1 MHKTKTPFYSPNTVL
16 MVKPVQFGFNDEAFV
31 TNKFQKKV
39 DNLSQSEVQEKA
51 LQEFNFFV
59 EKLKALKV
67 NVLVY
72 NDSKES
78 FTPDSIF
85 PNNWISTHS
94 NGMIFTYPMLAKNR
108 QLERRKDIV
117 LDLFSRFG
125 FSYLIELEDYED
137 AEPPKY
143 LEGTGSM
150 VLDHQKRIIYAAISP
165 RTDENVLAEF
175 AKHLRYK
182 VVSFTAYGAQK
193 EKMYH
198 TNVMMCVGEKYIII
212 GENTIAEEDRERVM
226 ETVRKANKAV
236 IELTN
241 EQVYEHFA
249 GNMLQLRNS
258 DDETILVMSEAAY
271 ASLTKEQL
279 KKLNKHNDHLLGVAI
294 PTIEKIGGGSA
305 RCMLAEVYLPE
316 LA

>member
-1 MHKTKTPFYSPNTVL
+1 MHKMKTPVYSPNTVL
-16 MVKPVQFGFNDEAFV
+16 MVKPVQFGFNEEAAD
-31 TNKFQKKV
+31 TNKFQQKV
-39 DNLSQSEVQEKA
+39 ATLSQGEIQEKA
-51 LQEFNFFV
+51 LQEFNLFV
-59 EKLKALKV
+59 KNLKELKV

-72 NDSKES
+72 NDSKDP
-78 FTPDSIF
+78 FTPDSVF

-125 FSYLIELEDYED
+125 FSYLIELEDYEG
-137 AEPPKY
+137 ANPPKY

-150 VLDHQKRIIYAAISP
+150 VLDHQKKIIYAAISP

-182 VVSFTAYGAQK
+182 VVSFIAYGAEK
-193 EKMYH
+193 EKIYH

-226 ETVRKANKAV
+226 ETVQKANKAV

-241 EQVYEHFA
+241 KQVYEYFA
-249 GNMLQLRNS
+249 GNMLQLRNN
-258 DDETILVMSEAAY
+258 DDETVLVMSEAAY
-271 ASLTKEQL
+271 NSLTKGQL

-294 PTIEKIGGGSA
+294 PTIETVGGGSA
-305 RCMLAEVYLPE
+305 RCMLAEVYQPE
-316 LA
+316 LD

>member
-1 MHKTKTPFYSPNTVL
+1 MHKMKTPVYSPNTVL
-16 MVKPVQFGFNDEAFV
+16 MVKPVQFGFNEEAAD
-31 TNKFQKKV
+31 TNKFQQKV
-39 DNLSQSEVQEKA
+39 ATLSQGEIQEKA
-51 LQEFNFFV
+51 LQEFNLFV
-59 EKLKALKV
+59 KNLKELKV

-72 NDSKES
+72 NDSKDP
-78 FTPDSIF
+78 FTPDSVF

-125 FSYLIELEDYED
+125 FSYLIELEDYEG
-137 AEPPKY
+137 ANPPKY

-182 VVSFTAYGAQK
+182 VVSFIAYGAEK
-193 EKMYH
+193 EKIYH

-226 ETVRKANKAV
+226 ETVQKANKAV

-241 EQVYEHFA
+241 KQVYEYFA
-249 GNMLQLRNS
+249 GNMLQLRNN
-258 DDETILVMSEAAY
+258 DDETVLVMSEAAY
-271 ASLTKEQL
+271 NSLTKGQL

-294 PTIEKIGGGSA
+294 PTIETVGGGSA
-305 RCMLAEVYLPE
+305 RCMLAEVYQPE
-316 LA
+316 LD

>member
-1 MHKTKTPFYSPNTVL
+1 MKTPVHSPKTVL
-16 MVKPVQFGFNDEAFV
+16 MVKPVQFGFNEEAFV
-31 TNKFQKKV
+31 TNKFQQKAV
-39 DNLSQSEVQEKA
+39 NTPQSELQGKA
-51 LQEFNFFV
+51 LQEFNLVV
-59 EKLKALKV
+59 EKLIELKV

-72 NDSKES
+72 SDSKET

-94 NGMIFTYPMLAKNR
+94 NGMVFTYPMLAKNR

-137 AEPPKY
+137 AKPPKY

-150 VLDHQKRIIYAAISP
+150 VLDHQKRIVYAAISP
-165 RTDENVLAEF
+165 RTDESVLAEF

-193 EKMYH
+193 EKIYH
-198 TNVMMCVGEKYIII
+198 TNVMMCVGEKYIVI

-226 ETVRKANKAV
+226 ASVRKANKAV

-241 EQVYEHFA
+241 KQVYEHFA
-249 GNMLQLRNS
+249 GNMLQLRNN
-258 DDETILVMSEAAY
+258 DDETVLVMSEAAY
-271 ASLTKEQL
+271 NS
-279 KKLNKHNDHLLGVAI
+279 LNKGAV
-294 PTIEKIGGGSA
+294 EK
-305 RCMLAEVYLPE
+305 AEQTQ
-316 LA
+316 

>member
-1 MHKTKTPFYSPNTVL
+1 MKAPIYSPNTVL
-16 MVKPVQFGFNDEAFV
+16 MIKPLQFGFNEEAFI
-31 TNKFQKKV
+31 TNKFQQKV
-39 DNLSQSEVQEKA
+39 DPLSQSEVQEKA
-51 LQEFNFFV
+51 LKEFNLFV
-59 EKLKALKV
+59 EQLKELKV

-72 NDSKES
+72 NDSKET

-85 PNNWISTHS
+85 PNNWISTHP
-94 NGMIFTYPMLAKNR
+94 NGMIFTYPMLVKNR

-137 AEPPKY
+137 AKPPKY

-165 RTDENVLAEF
+165 RTDKNVLAEF

-182 VVSFTAYGAQK
+182 VVSFAAYGAQK
-193 EKMYH
+193 EKIYH

-212 GENTIAEEDRERVM
+212 GENTIAEEDRDRVM

-249 GNMLQLRNS
+249 GNMLQLRNN
-258 DDETILVMSEAAY
+258 DDETVLVMSKAAY

-279 KKLNKHNDHLLGVAI
+279 KKLNKHNDHLLRVAI
-294 PTIEKIGGGSA
+294 PTIEKVGGGSA
-305 RCMLAEVYLPE
+305 RCMLTEVYLPE

>member
-1 MHKTKTPFYSPNTVL
+1 MKTPVHSPKTVL
-16 MVKPVQFGFNDEAFV
+16 MVKPVQFGFNEEAFV
-31 TNKFQKKV
+31 TNKFQQKV
-39 DNLSQSEVQEKA
+39 ATYSQSELQEKA
-51 LQEFNFFV
+51 LQEFNLVV
-59 EKLKALKV
+59 EKLKELKV

-72 NDSKES
+72 NDSKET

-94 NGMIFTYPMLAKNR
+94 NGMVFTYPMLAKNR

-125 FSYLIELEDYED
+125 FSYLIELEDYEN
-137 AEPPKY
+137 AKPPKY

-150 VLDHQKRIIYAAISP
+150 VLDHQKRIVYAAISP
-165 RTDENVLAEF
+165 RTDESVLAEF

-193 EKMYH
+193 EKIYH

-226 ETVRKANKAV
+226 VSVRKANKAV

-241 EQVYEHFA
+241 KQVYEHFA
-249 GNMLQLRNS
+249 GNMLQLRNN
-258 DDETILVMSEAAY
+258 DNETVLVMSEAAY
-271 ASLTKEQL
+271 NSLTKEQL
-279 KKLNKHNDHLLGVAI
+279 KKLNKHNDHLLSVAI

-305 RCMLAEVYLPE
+305 RCMLAEIYFPDP
-316 LA
+316 A

>member
-1 MHKTKTPFYSPNTVL
+1 MHNMKTPVHSPNTVL
-16 MVKPVQFGFNDEAFV
+16 MVKPVQFGFNEEAFV
-31 TNKFQKKV
+31 TNKFQQKAA
-39 DNLSQSEVQEKA
+39 NTPQSAVQEKA
-51 LQEFNFFV
+51 LQEFNLVV
-59 EKLKALKV
+59 EKLKELKV

-72 NDSKES
+72 SDSKET

-94 NGMIFTYPMLAKNR
+94 NGMVFTYPMLAKNR

-125 FSYLIELEDYED
+125 FSYLIELEDYEN
-137 AEPPKY
+137 AKPPKH

-165 RTDENVLAEF
+165 RTDESVLAEF

-182 VVSFTAYGAQK
+182 VVSFTAYGAEK
-193 EKMYH
+193 EKIYH

-226 ETVRKANKAV
+226 EIVRKANKAV

-241 EQVYEHFA
+241 KQVYEHFA
-249 GNMLQLRNS
+249 GNMLQLRNN
-258 DDETILVMSEAAY
+258 DDKTVLVMSEAAY
-271 ASLTKEQL
+271 NSLTKEQL
-279 KKLNKHNDHLLGVAI
+279 KRLNKHNDHLLGVAI
-294 PTIEKIGGGSA
+294 PTIEKVGGGSA
-305 RCMLAEVYLPE
+305 RCMLAEVYQPE
-316 LA
+316 FD

>member
-1 MHKTKTPFYSPNTVL
+1 MKTPVHSPKTVL
-16 MVKPVQFGFNDEAFV
+16 MVKPVQFGFNEEAFV
-31 TNKFQKKV
+31 TNKFQQKAV
-39 DNLSQSEVQEKA
+39 NTPQSELQGKA
-51 LQEFNFFV
+51 LQEFNLVV
-59 EKLKALKV
+59 EKLIELKV

-72 NDSKES
+72 SDSKET

-94 NGMIFTYPMLAKNR
+94 NGMVFTYPMLAKNR

-125 FSYLIELEDYED
+125 FSYLIELEDYEN
-137 AEPPKY
+137 AKPPKY

-150 VLDHQKRIIYAAISP
+150 VLDHQKRIVYAAISP
-165 RTDENVLAEF
+165 RTDESVLAEF

-193 EKMYH
+193 EKIYH
-198 TNVMMCVGEKYIII
+198 TNVMMCIGEKYIVI

-226 ETVRKANKAV
+226 ASVRKANKAV

-241 EQVYEHFA
+241 KQVYEHFA
-249 GNMLQLRNS
+249 GNMLQLRNN
-258 DDETILVMSEAAY
+258 DNETVLVMSEAAY
-271 ASLTKEQL
+271 NSLTKEQL
-279 KKLNKHNDHLLGVAI
+279 KKLNKHNDHLLSVTI
-294 PTIEKIGGGSA
+294 PTVEKIGGGSA
-305 RCMLAEVYLPE
+305 RCMLAEIYFP
-316 LA
+316 

>member
-1 MHKTKTPFYSPNTVL
+1 MQKIKPPAYSPNTVL
-16 MVKPVQFGFNDEAFV
+16 MVKPVQFGFNEEAFI
-31 TNKFQKKV
+31 TNKFQQNI
-39 DNLSQSEVQEKA
+39 DSLSQNEVQEKA
-51 LQEFNFFV
+51 LQEFNLFV
-59 EKLKALKV
+59 EKLKELKV

-72 NDSKES
+72 NDSKETI
-78 FTPDSIF
+78 TPDSIF

-125 FSYLIELEDYED
+125 FSYLIELEDYEG
-137 AEPPKY
+137 ANPPKY

-182 VVSFTAYGAQK
+182 VVSFIAYGAEK
-193 EKMYH
+193 EKIYH

-226 ETVRKANKAV
+226 ETVQKANKAV

-241 EQVYEHFA
+241 KQVYEYFA
-249 GNMLQLRNS
+249 GNMLQLRNN
-258 DDETILVMSEAAY
+258 DDETVLVMSEAAY
-271 ASLTKEQL
+271 NSLTKGQL

-294 PTIEKIGGGSA
+294 PTIETVGGGSA
-305 RCMLAEVYLPE
+305 RCMLAEVYQPE
-316 LA
+316 LD

>member
-1 MHKTKTPFYSPNTVL
+1 MQKMKPPVYSPNTVL
-16 MVKPVQFGFNDEAFV
+16 MVKPVQFGFNEEAFI
-31 TNKFQKKV
+31 TNKFQQNI
-39 DNLSQSEVQEKA
+39 DSLSQNEVQEKA
-51 LQEFNFFV
+51 LQEFNLFV
-59 EKLKALKV
+59 EKLKELKV

-72 NDSKES
+72 NDSKET

-94 NGMIFTYPMLAKNR
+94 NGMIFTYPMLVKNR

-137 AEPPKY
+137 AKPPKY

-150 VLDHQKRIIYAAISP
+150 VLDHQKRIIYAVISP
-165 RTDENVLAEF
+165 RTDKNVLAEF
-175 AKHLRYK
+175 ARHVRYK

-193 EKMYH
+193 EKVYH

-212 GENTIAEEDRERVM
+212 GGNTIAEEDRERVM

-241 EQVYEHFA
+241 KQVYECFA
-249 GNMLQLRNS
+249 GNMLQLRNN
-258 DDETILVMSEAAY
+258 DDETVLVMSEAAY
-271 ASLTKEQL
+271 NSLTKEQL

-294 PTIEKIGGGSA
+294 PTIETVGGGSA
-305 RCMLAEVYLPE
+305 RCMLAEVYQPE
-316 LA
+316 LD

>member
-1 MHKTKTPFYSPNTVL
+1 MKTPVYSPNTVL
-16 MVKPVQFGFNDEAFV
+16 MVKPVQFGFNKEAFI
-31 TNKFQKKV
+31 TNKFQQKV
-39 DNLSQSEVQEKA
+39 DGISQNEVQEKA
-51 LQEFNFFV
+51 LQEFNLFV
-59 EKLKALKV
+59 EKLKELKV

-72 NDSKES
+72 SDSKET

-94 NGMIFTYPMLAKNR
+94 NGMIFTYPMLVKNR

-137 AEPPKY
+137 AKPPKY

-150 VLDHQKRIIYAAISP
+150 VLDHQKRIIYAVISP
-165 RTDENVLAEF
+165 RTDKNVLAEF
-175 AKHLRYK
+175 ARHVRYK

-193 EKMYH
+193 EKVYH

-241 EQVYEHFA
+241 KQVYEYFA
-249 GNMLQLRNS
+249 GNMLQLRNN
-258 DDETILVMSEAAY
+258 DDETVLVMSEAAY
-271 ASLTKEQL
+271 NSLTKEQL

-294 PTIEKIGGGSA
+294 PTIETVGGGSA
-305 RCMLAEVYLPE
+305 RCMLAEVYQPE
-316 LA
+316 LD

>member
-1 MHKTKTPFYSPNTVL
+1 MQKMKPPVYSPNTVL
-16 MVKPVQFGFNDEAFV
+16 MVKPVQFGFNEEAFI
-31 TNKFQKKV
+31 TNKFQQNI
-39 DNLSQSEVQEKA
+39 DSLSQNEVQEKA
-51 LQEFNFFV
+51 LQEFNLFV
-59 EKLKALKV
+59 EKLKELKV

-72 NDSKES
+72 NDSKET

-94 NGMIFTYPMLAKNR
+94 NGMIFTYPMLVKNR

-137 AEPPKY
+137 AKPPKY

-165 RTDENVLAEF
+165 RTDKNVLAEF

-182 VVSFTAYGAQK
+182 VVSFTAYGAEK
-193 EKMYH
+193 EKIYH

-212 GENTIAEEDRERVM
+212 GEKTIAEEDRERMM

-241 EQVYEHFA
+241 KQVYEYFA
-249 GNMLQLRNS
+249 GNMLQLRNNA
-258 DDETILVMSEAAY
+258 DETVLVMSEAAY
-271 ASLTKEQL
+271 NSLTKEQL
-279 KKLNKHNDHLLGVAI
+279 KKLNKHNDHLLVAAI
-294 PTIEKIGGGSA
+294 PTIEKAGGGSA
-305 RCMLAEVYLPE
+305 RCMLAEVYQPE
-316 LA
+316 LD

>member
-1 MHKTKTPFYSPNTVL
+1 
-16 MVKPVQFGFNDEAFV
+16 MVKPAQFGFNEEAFI
-31 TNKFQKKV
+31 TNKFQQKV
-39 DNLSQSEVQEKA
+39 DDISQSEVQEKA
-51 LQEFNFFV
+51 LKEFNLFV
-59 EKLKALKV
+59 EQLKELKV

-72 NDSKES
+72 NDSKET

-94 NGMIFTYPMLAKNR
+94 NGMIFTYPMLVKNR

-137 AEPPKY
+137 AKLPKY

-165 RTDENVLAEF
+165 RTNENVLAEF

-193 EKMYH
+193 EKIYH
-198 TNVMMCVGEKYIII
+198 TNVMMCTGEKYIII
-212 GENTIAEEDRERVM
+212 GENTIAEEDRDRVM

-241 EQVYEHFA
+241 KQVYDYFA
-249 GNMLQLRNS
+249 GNMLQLRNN
-258 DDETILVMSEAAY
+258 DNETVLVMSETAY
-271 ASLTKEQL
+271 NSLTKEQL
-279 KKLNKHNDHLLGVAI
+279 KKLNKHNDHLLAVAI
-294 PTIEKIGGGSA
+294 PTIEKVGGGST

>member
-1 MHKTKTPFYSPNTVL
+1 MKTPVHSPKTVL
-16 MVKPVQFGFNDEAFV
+16 MVKPVQFGFNEEAFV
-31 TNKFQKKV
+31 TNKFQQKAV
-39 DNLSQSEVQEKA
+39 NTPQSELQGKA
-51 LQEFNFFV
+51 LQEFNLVV
-59 EKLKALKV
+59 EKLIELKV

-72 NDSKES
+72 SDSKET

-94 NGMIFTYPMLAKNR
+94 NGMVFTYPMLAKNR

-125 FSYLIELEDYED
+125 FSYLIELEDYEN
-137 AEPPKY
+137 AKPPKY

-150 VLDHQKRIIYAAISP
+150 VLDHQKRIVYAAISP
-165 RTDENVLAEF
+165 RTDESVLAEF

-193 EKMYH
+193 EKIYH
-198 TNVMMCVGEKYIII
+198 TNVMMCIGEKYIVI

-226 ETVRKANKAV
+226 ASVRKANKAV

-241 EQVYEHFA
+241 KQVYEHFA
-249 GNMLQLRNS
+249 GNMLQLRNN
-258 DDETILVMSEAAY
+258 DNETVLVMSEAAY
-271 ASLTKEQL
+271 NSLTKEQL
-279 KKLNKHNDHLLGVAI
+279 KKLNKHNDHLLSVTI
-294 PTIEKIGGGSA
+294 PTVEKIGGGSA
-305 RCMLAEVYLPE
+305 RCMLAEIYFPDP
-316 LA
+316 A

>member
-1 MHKTKTPFYSPNTVL
+1 MHKMKTPVYSPNTVL
-16 MVKPVQFGFNDEAFV
+16 MLKPVQFGFNEEASA
-31 TNKFQKKV
+31 TNKFQQKV
-39 DNLSQSEVQEKA
+39 NALSQSEVQEKA
-51 LQEFNFFV
+51 LQEFNLVV
-59 EKLKALKV
+59 EKLKEFKV

-72 NDSKES
+72 NDSKET

-137 AEPPKY
+137 ANPPKY

-150 VLDHQKRIIYAAISP
+150 VLDHQKRIIYASISP

-193 EKMYH
+193 EKIYH

-241 EQVYEHFA
+241 KQVYEYFA
-249 GNMLQLRNS
+249 GNMLQLRNN
-258 DDETILVMSEAAY
+258 DDETVLVMSGAAY
-271 ASLTKEQL
+271 NSLTKEQL
-279 KKLNKHNDHLLGVAI
+279 KKLNKHNDHLLRAAI
-294 PTIEKIGGGSA
+294 PTIEKVGGGSA

>member
-1 MHKTKTPFYSPNTVL
+1 MKTPVYAPNTVL
-16 MVKPVQFGFNDEAFV
+16 MVKPLQFGFNEEAFI
-31 TNKFQKKV
+31 TNKFQQKI
-39 DNLSQSEVQEKA
+39 NSLSQNEVQEKA
-51 LQEFNFFV
+51 LQEFNLFV
-59 EKLKALKV
+59 EKLKDLNV
-67 NVLVY
+67 NVLLY
-72 NDSKES
+72 SDSKEV

-94 NGMIFTYPMLAKNR
+94 NGMIFTYPMLVKNR

-137 AEPPKY
+137 ANPPKY

-182 VVSFTAYGAQK
+182 VVSFKAFGTQK
-193 EKMYH
+193 EKIYH

-241 EQVYEHFA
+241 KQVYEHFT
-249 GNMLQLRNS
+249 GNMLQLRNNNN
-258 DDETILVMSEAAY
+258 ETVLVMSEAAY
-271 ASLTKEQL
+271 NSLTKDQL

-305 RCMLAEVYLPE
+305 RCMLAEIYFPDP
-316 LA
+316 A

>member
-1 MHKTKTPFYSPNTVL
+1 MPKMNPLFYSPNTVL
-16 MVKPVQFGFNDEAFV
+16 MVKPVQFGFNEEAFI

-39 DNLSQSEVQEKA
+39 NGFSQSEVQEKA
-51 LQEFNFFV
+51 LQEFTLFA
-59 EKLKALKV
+59 EKLKEIKV

-72 NDSKES
+72 NDSKET

-94 NGMIFTYPMLAKNR
+94 NGMIFTYPMLVKNR

-137 AEPPKY
+137 AIPPQY

-182 VVSFTAYGAQK
+182 VVSFVAYGAQK
-193 EKMYH
+193 EKIYH
-198 TNVMMCVGEKYIII
+198 TNVMMCIGEKYIII
-212 GENTIAEEDRERVM
+212 GENTIAEEDRDRVM

-241 EQVYEHFA
+241 KQVYEHFA
-249 GNMLQLRNS
+249 GNMLQLRNN
-258 DDETILVMSEAAY
+258 DDETVLVMSETAY
-271 ASLTKEQL
+271 NSLTKEQL
-279 KKLNKHNDHLLGVAI
+279 KKLNKHNDHLLAIAI
-294 PTIEKIGGGSA
+294 PTIEKVGGGSA

>member
-1 MHKTKTPFYSPNTVL
+1 MKTLVYSPNTVL
-16 MVKPVQFGFNDEAFV
+16 MVKPVQFGFNEEASA
-31 TNKFQKKV
+31 TNKFQQKV
-39 DNLSQSEVQEKA
+39 DALSQSEVQEKA

-59 EKLKALKV
+59 EKLKEFKV

-72 NDSKES
+72 NDSKET

-85 PNNWISTHS
+85 PNNWISTHP
-94 NGMIFTYPMLAKNR
+94 NGMIFTYPMLVKNR

-137 AEPPKY
+137 ANPPKY

-150 VLDHQKRIIYAAISP
+150 VLDHQKRIIYAATSP
-165 RTDENVLAEF
+165 RTDKNVLAEF

-193 EKMYH
+193 EKIYH

-241 EQVYEHFA
+241 KQVYEYFA
-249 GNMLQLRNS
+249 GNMLQLRNN
-258 DDETILVMSEAAY
+258 DDETVLVMSEAAY
-271 ASLTKEQL
+271 TSLTKEQL
-279 KKLNKHNDHLLGVAI
+279 KKLNKYNDHLLEVAI
-294 PTIEKIGGGSA
+294 PTIEKVGGGSA

>member
-1 MHKTKTPFYSPNTVL
+1 MKTPVYSPNTVL
-16 MVKPVQFGFNDEAFV
+16 MIKPVQFGFNEEAFI
-31 TNKFQKKV
+31 TNKFQQKV
-39 DNLSQSEVQEKA
+39 DSLSQNEVQEKA
-51 LQEFNFFV
+51 LQEFNLFV
-59 EKLKALKV
+59 EKLKELKV

-72 NDSKES
+72 NDSKET

-94 NGMIFTYPMLAKNR
+94 NGMIFTYPMLVKNR
-108 QLERRKDIV
+108 QLERRKDII

-137 AEPPKY
+137 AKPSKY

-212 GENTIAEEDRERVM
+212 GENTIAEEDRE
-226 ETVRKANKAV
+226 
-236 IELTN
+236 
-241 EQVYEHFA
+241 
-249 GNMLQLRNS
+249 
-258 DDETILVMSEAAY
+258 
-271 ASLTKEQL
+271 
-279 KKLNKHNDHLLGVAI
+279 
-294 PTIEKIGGGSA
+294 
-305 RCMLAEVYLPE
+305 
-316 LA
+316 

>member
-1 MHKTKTPFYSPNTVL
+1 MKTPVHSPKTVL
-16 MVKPVQFGFNDEAFV
+16 MVKPVQFGFNEEAFV
-31 TNKFQKKV
+31 TNKFQQKAV
-39 DNLSQSEVQEKA
+39 NTPQRELQDKA
-51 LQEFNFFV
+51 LQEFNLVV
-59 EKLKALKV
+59 EKLIELKV

-72 NDSKES
+72 SDSKET

-85 PNNWISTHS
+85 PNNWISTNS
-94 NGMIFTYPMLAKNR
+94 NGMVFTYPMLVKNR

-125 FSYLIELEDYED
+125 FSYLIELEDYEN
-137 AEPPKY
+137 AKPPKY

-150 VLDHQKRIIYAAISP
+150 VLDHQKRIVYAAISP
-165 RTDENVLAEF
+165 RTDESVLDEF

-182 VVSFTAYGAQK
+182 VVSFTAYGSEK
-193 EKMYH
+193 EKIYH

-212 GENTIAEEDRERVM
+212 GANTIAEEDRERVM

-241 EQVYEHFA
+241 KQVYEHFA
-249 GNMLQLRNS
+249 GNMLQLRNN
-258 DDETILVMSEAAY
+258 DNETVLVMSEAAY
-271 ASLTKEQL
+271 NSLTKEQL
-279 KKLNKHNDHLLGVAI
+279 KKLNKHNDHLLRVAI

-305 RCMLAEVYLPE
+305 RCMLAEIYMPDPL
-316 LA
+316 